1 MAQQAR
7 VNSIVALRQLR
18 ASLGTF
24 AKAASLALEEA
35 ATDVQR
41 TLQWLRE
48 DRHRYWKTQ
57 VQRAN
62 DKYVRAKLTLK
73 RKQIMDRALAG
84 APGSCIDEKKA
95 LQKAEARLRE
105 AEYKFKRVKAW
116 TIQIEKELSDY
127 RGGVQGLANALDV
140 DIPNARARL
149 DKMFDSLEAYVTLAP
164 PEAPRIAETAEAG
177 VFRLLTGD
185 EVAGPVGPAEV
196 ARALRDRTPGAEARQ
211 KAPID
216 AEADLWPAGV
226 EFSDALRAAA
236 QDVSAER
243 IDPRPSDK
251 TVLARP
257 DGEPNLVYLERAEGG
272 SGDSGWYLG
281 TDQETESG
289 DVAALPVSELL
300 NICPALA
307 DILSMPPGYLVVTV
321 IEPRW
326 EAVFDARDKLLW
338 QSPEPEDAASPE

>member
-7 VNSIVALRQLR
+7 INSIVALRQLR

-35 ATDVQR
+35 AADVQR

-48 DRHRYWKTQ
+48 DRYRYWKIQ

-62 DKYVRAKLTLK
+62 DKYVQAKLTLK

-105 AEYKFKRVKAW
+105 AEHKFKRVKVW
-116 TIQIEKELSDY
+116 TLQIEKELSDY
-127 RGGVQGLANALDV
+127 RGGVQGLANALDT

-164 PEAPRIAETAEAG
+164 PEAPRITETAEAS
-177 VFRLLTGD
+177 VFRLLTGN
-185 EVAGPVGPAEV
+185 EVVGRVDPAEV
-196 ARALRDRTPGAEARQ
+196 ARALRDRTPGAETRQ
-211 KAPID
+211 NAPTD
-216 AEADLWPAGV
+216 AEAELWPAGI

-236 QDVSAER
+236 QDASAR
-243 IDPRPSDK
+243 RMGPRPSDK
-251 TVLARP
+251 AVLARP

-281 TDQETESG
+281 TDQEAESS
-289 DVAALPVSELL
+289 DFVALPVSGLL
-300 NICPALA
+300 NVCPTLA
-307 DILSMPPGYLVVTV
+307 DILNLPPGYLVVTV
-321 IEPRW
+321 VEPPW
-326 EAVFDARDKLLW
+326 EAVFDAQDKLLW
-338 QSPEPEDAASPE
+338 QSPEPGDVASPE